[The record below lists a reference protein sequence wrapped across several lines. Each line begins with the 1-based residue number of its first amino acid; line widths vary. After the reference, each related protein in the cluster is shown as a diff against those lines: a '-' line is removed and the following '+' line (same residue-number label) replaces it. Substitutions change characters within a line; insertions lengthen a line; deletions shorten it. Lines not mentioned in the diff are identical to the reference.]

1 MTFDSNL
8 FTTDAV
14 KYIIDNNL
22 SLVTIN
28 TPTYPVA
35 GRTSDDPNLST
46 IKNNK
51 LALMISAKD

>member
-14 KYIIDNNL
+14 KYIVDNNL

-35 GRTSDDPNLST
+35 GRTIDDPNLST